1 MRKQYGGK
9 LDRTTLHILEAGLF
23 LVLLLFFVIFLLLLQ
38 YQHGKDYTYSP
49 MVAISASAV
58 PAIFP
63 PKIPVFPAVPELSG
77 DAERLSGEDGSPS
90 ETDNP
95 VSPPDSPSF
104 GSPENT
110 APSSHPDASSTP
122 GTGETLPDSA
132 DPESADPNS
141 GLWDA
146 DGKEAALR
154 QQSLE
159 LLAHMSLEE
168 KVGQLFMVR
177 FPKENAAQTAASYHL
192 GGYILFARDFENR
205 NKEQVISVI
214 QDCQAASQI
223 PMLMGVDEEGG
234 TVTRISRFPQF
245 RSSPFL
251 SPQDLY
257 QQGGFEAIRRDTL
270 EKCSLLK
277 ELGLNLNF
285 APVADVSQ
293 DAGDFMYRRS
303 FGQDALLTA
312 RYVETVSAAMAEVH
326 MGSVLKH
333 FPGYG
338 DNADTHTGI
347 AYDNR
352 SYETFTSSD
361 FLPFEA
367 GIRAGADVVLV
378 SHNIV
383 SCMDDQS
390 PASLSPQVH
399 KILRE
404 DLGFSGVIITDDL
417 YMDGVRHFTSDAQAA
432 VQAVLAGNDLLC
444 CTDYEV
450 QIPAV
455 LKAVENGVI
464 SIERIDESVLRIL
477 QLKLSLGLW
486 E

>member
-38 YQHGKDYTYSP
+38 YQHGRDYTYSP

-58 PAIFP
+58 SGIFP
-63 PKIPVFPAVPELSG
+63 PKLPVFPNTPELSG
-77 DAERLSGEDGSPS
+77 EADGTS
-90 ETDNP
+90 ETDEP
-95 VSPPDSPSF
+95 SPNSDFSSSSETEETVPDSPESTSSDSDS
-104 GSPENT
+104 SPFDTE
-110 APSSHPDASSTP
+110 
-122 GTGETLPDSA
+122 
-132 DPESADPNS
+132 
-141 GLWDA
+141 
-146 DGKEAALR
+146 GKEASLGLR
-154 QQSLE
+154 ASEILSG
-159 LLAHMSLEE
+159 MSLEE

-177 FPKENAAQTAASYHL
+177 FPRENAPLTASAYHL
-192 GGYILFARDFENR
+192 GGYILFSRDFENR
-205 NKEQVISVI
+205 SKEQVISVI
-214 QDCQAASQI
+214 QDCQAASSI
-223 PMLMGVDEEGG
+223 PLLMGVDEEGG
-234 TVTRISRFPQF
+234 TVTRISRFSQF

-251 SPQDLY
+251 SPQELY

-277 ELGLNLNF
+277 ELGLNINF

-293 DAGDFMYRRS
+293 NTGDFMYSRT
-303 FGQDALLTA
+303 FGQDGALTA
-312 RYVETVSAAMAEVH
+312 KYVETVTAAMGEVH

-338 DNADTHTGI
+338 NNKDTHTGI
-347 AYDNR
+347 AYDDR
-352 SYETFTSSD
+352 PYESFVSSD
-361 FLPFEA
+361 LLPFQA
-367 GIRAGADVVLV
+367 GIQAGADVVLV

-383 SCMDDQS
+383 SCMDSQY
-390 PASLSPQVH
+390 PASLSPEVH

-417 YMDGVRHFTSDAQAA
+417 YMDGVRHFTSDTQAA

-455 LKAVENGVI
+455 LEAVQNGVI

-477 QLKLSLGLW
+477 KLKLSLGLL